1 MNLVVFVGK
10 EKESLGQISALV
22 NRFEAEKIILV
33 KDNSVEEFPQNEK
46 CVIVEISAEKDLLS
60 LKEEIKLKLKSH
72 LSSEFEVALS
82 IASGNGKEHMA
93 LISALLTIPVGIRLV
108 AFTKKGIEFLS

>member
-1 MNLVVFVGK
+1 MYLVALIGK

-33 KDNSVEEFPQNEK
+33 KDKSVEEFPQNEN
-46 CVIVEISAEKDLLS
+46 CEIVEINSDKDLFTLRD
-60 LKEEIKLKLKSH
+60 EIEIKLKKY
-72 LSSEFEVALS
+72 LSSQFEVALS

-93 LISALLTIPVGIRLV
+93 VLSALLRIPVGVRIV
-108 AFTKKGIEFLS
+108 AFTKNGVEYLS